1 MPENC
6 HARFPACGRN
16 RSIPPPQAVEKKL
29 CITVVRLEQPL
40 KKICVLAKKSPF
52 RLICRILLHKLSKM
66 NYNLFFS
73 YLGRLPCIFA
83 KIREARNP
91 KIFRVPSRTGSG
103 ISDFYEYNLSKLI
116 RSPILV
122 LPRNNRTSRGARN
135 VCCFLEL
142 PTKKISDGNVCAIYC
157 PVKHISL
164 AQEPITVYFR
174 IQVKIAWNVCDEW
187 EPGWELFSVAFVMV

>member
-1 MPENC
+1 ML
-6 HARFPACGRN
+6 
-16 RSIPPPQAVEKKL
+16 S
-29 CITVVRLEQPL
+29 ITVVRVEQPL
-40 KKICVLAKKSPF
+40 KKNLCPSRKSPF

-66 NYNLFFS
+66 NYNFAMYNIPYS

-91 KIFRVPSRTGSG
+91 KIFRVPSRTGSS
-103 ISDFYEYNLSKLI
+103 INDFYEYYLSKLI

-135 VCCFLEL
+135 VCWFLEL

-157 PVKHISL
+157 PVNNICL
-164 AQEPITVYFR
+164 AQEPITLYFR
-174 IQVKIAWNVCDEW
+174 I
-187 EPGWELFSVAFVMV
+187 